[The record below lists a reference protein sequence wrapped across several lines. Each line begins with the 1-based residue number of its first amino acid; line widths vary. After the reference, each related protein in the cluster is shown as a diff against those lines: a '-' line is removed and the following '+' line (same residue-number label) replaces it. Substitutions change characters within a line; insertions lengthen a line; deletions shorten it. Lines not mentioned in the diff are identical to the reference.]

1 MTQKRRSFSPQQ
13 KAGIVRH
20 HLVNTVPVSQLADE
34 FQVQPTLIHNWSKTA
49 LTQLERAFETAAKP
63 KQPDQREQTIAK
75 LQEKLASK
83 NEVISELMEENIRS
97 KKV

>member
-13 KAGIVRH
+13 KADIVRK
-20 HLVNTVPVSQLADE
+20 HLVVKLPVSQLADQ
-34 FQVQPTLIHNWSKTA
+34 FQLQPTLIHNWIKTA
-49 LTQLERAFETAAKP
+49 LSQLDRAFETAAKP

-83 NEVISELMEENIRS
+83 NEVISELM
-97 KKV
+97 